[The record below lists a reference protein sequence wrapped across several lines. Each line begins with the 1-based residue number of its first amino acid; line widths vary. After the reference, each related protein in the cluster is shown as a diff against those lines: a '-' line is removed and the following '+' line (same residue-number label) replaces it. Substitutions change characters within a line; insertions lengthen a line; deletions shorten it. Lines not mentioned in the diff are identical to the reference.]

1 MALLMTAAPAAA
13 QQARPS
19 VLAIDTVAE
28 ADVTTDNNG
37 NETKGVF
44 LDSLV
49 VADFGK
55 NVAAMVRPQVQ
66 RLAGSGEWNN
76 QIWVAELRYERQ
88 GPIAVR
94 AEGGYI
100 PSPVG
105 LANLTLRPQL
115 NPTIGLP
122 AELFTSIPS
131 LEVRGPRINLL
142 SGIYPLGAQGTVSAT
157 HWDARVAII
166 DTSPLRLRRVF
177 ANPNPPLFA
186 GNPPRFTNVVF
197 GGGITP
203 FVGFRI
209 GATVTRG
216 GWLKTGESASLV
228 DRSATLVDIET
239 ELSFRHTSLA
249 GEWVHDALDT
259 TLGMRSAS
267 GWYVQG
273 AQNLTPRLFVAGRYD
288 SISTILPLTT
298 DPTLDFRNTE
308 QTLGYRLTTE
318 LTLRASHRMR
328 QAFGRTTWDHFEA
341 VSVVWYRRWM

>member
-1 MALLMTAAPAAA
+1 MHTRVAQWMMVLLMTAAPVAA

-19 VLAIDTVAE
+19 VLAIDSVAE

-49 VADFGK
+49 VAAFGK

-66 RLAGSGEWNN
+66 RLAGTGEWNN

-142 SGIYPLGAQGTVSAT
+142 SGIYPLGAQAK
-157 HWDARVAII
+157 
-166 DTSPLRLRRVF
+166 
-177 ANPNPPLFA
+177 
-186 GNPPRFTNVVF
+186 
-197 GGGITP
+197 
-203 FVGFRI
+203 I
-209 GATVTRG
+209 G
-216 GWLKTGESASLV
+216 
-228 DRSATLVDIET
+228 
-239 ELSFRHTSLA
+239 
-249 GEWVHDALDT
+249 
-259 TLGMRSAS
+259 
-267 GWYVQG
+267 
-273 AQNLTPRLFVAGRYD
+273 
-288 SISTILPLTT
+288 
-298 DPTLDFRNTE
+298 
-308 QTLGYRLTTE
+308 
-318 LTLRASHRMR
+318 RAH
-328 QAFGRTTWDHFEA
+328 
-341 VSVVWYRRWM
+341 V